1 MSLRKKSHSHKMT
14 LEHIRMANQERL
26 DDTGGP
32 NESFESKLEQLELHE
47 RLHQLYSS
55 GKLSKNNSCHII

>member
-1 MSLRKKSHSHKMT
+1 MT